1 MAKSTLQTF
10 SEYLQALIFALF
22 MAVIIRSFV
31 FEPFKIPSPSMVPT
45 LMVGDH
51 IFVKRYAYGLR
62 VPFTKSWLVEFD
74 GPQRGDVVVFTEPQ
88 YEKDDYIKR
97 VVGLPGDKVAM
108 KLGVVYINGK
118 KSEYKEVKL
127 GAQKSDDQCELE
139 ILDKANYPEEFK
151 PFPYYYKHQSY
162 KKYFETLPGSDK
174 PHLIQQRRRPS
185 HFDDFEIIVPPRHY
199 FVLGDN
205 RDNSADS
212 RVKGPIPRENLKGKA
227 VKIWLSLNAE
237 DAVCPYDSL
246 YGWTGPAIDFVLTPL
261 GLKPFGGRD
270 VAPSVRWSRFWH
282 SIL

>member
-1 MAKSTLQTF
+1 MAKTTLQTF

-22 MAVIIRSFV
+22 MAVLIRSFV
-31 FEPFKIPSPSMVPT
+31 YEPFKIPSPSMVPT

-62 VPFTKSWLVEFD
+62 IPMTKSWLIEWNE
-74 GPQRGDVVVFTEPQ
+74 PKRGDVIVFTEPQ

-108 KLGVVYINGK
+108 RDGVVYINDEKASYEEFFIEGRS
-118 KSEYKEVKL
+118 SENACNLKIKDSEKV
-127 GAQKSDDQCELE
+127 ADD
-139 ILDKANYPEEFK
+139 FK

-162 KKYFETLPGSDK
+162 KKYFETLPGTET
-174 PHLIQQRRRPS
+174 PHLIQQERIHRGFS
-185 HFDDFEIIVPPRHY
+185 DFEIIVPPRHY

-237 DAVCPYDSL
+237 GGECPYDSL
-246 YGWTGPAIDFVLTPL
+246 YGWFGPTLDFIFSPL
-261 GLKPFGGRD
+261 GLQPFGGRSP
-270 VAPSVRWSRFWH
+270 APSVRWDRFWH